1 MTECDE
7 VAQGMRDDFID
18 WVRSED
24 RELTHYAARRFVCNQ
39 MPDETQTIR
48 EDVALSL
55 FADARV
61 HLHDRT
67 MRERIAEMD
76 SPMAGSW

>member
-7 VAQGMRDDFID
+7 VARGMRDAFLD
-18 WVRSED
+18 WIRAEG
-24 RELTHYAARRFVCNQ
+24 RELTHYAARRFVTRQ
-39 MPDETQTIR
+39 VPDETVTIR
-48 EDVALSL
+48 ENVAISL

-61 HLHDRT
+61 HVRDRT
-67 MRERIAEMD
+67 IRQKIAEMD

>member
-7 VAQGMRDDFID
+7 VAQAMRDDFLD
-18 WVRSED
+18 WIRAED
-24 RELTHYAARRFVCNQ
+24 RALTHYAARRFATKQ

-48 EDVALSL
+48 ENVAMSL

-61 HLHDRT
+61 HVHDHT
-67 MRERIAEMD
+67 MRQKIEEIGGD
-76 SPMAGSW
+76 VVGTW